1 MSLPNARKITVDG
14 QVYEYLIKS
23 PNDRY
28 GLGWTSPT
36 LRLTI
41 KSTEPGSRVVQYDC
55 HSKSWT
61 PKHAEVASEGWRSGV
76 VVNDHKV
83 EFTPRHIAYIIS
95 KWPIADLDMDDW
107 KIELVLKKAEEEPEK
122 VKEVTG
128 DEFQANVNLV
138 GTLLFKLA
146 RLYTNPQARFS
157 RNEAALALF
166 EALGK
171 MLGKRTDIDV
181 DLDV

>member
-1 MSLPNARKITVDG
+1 MSLPNAR
-14 QVYEYLIKS
+14 
-23 PNDRY
+23 
-28 GLGWTSPT
+28 
-36 LRLTI
+36 
-41 KSTEPGSRVVQYDC
+41 
-55 HSKSWT
+55 
-61 PKHAEVASEGWRSGV
+61 
-76 VVNDHKV
+76 
-83 EFTPRHIAYIIS
+83 
-95 KWPIADLDMDDW
+95 